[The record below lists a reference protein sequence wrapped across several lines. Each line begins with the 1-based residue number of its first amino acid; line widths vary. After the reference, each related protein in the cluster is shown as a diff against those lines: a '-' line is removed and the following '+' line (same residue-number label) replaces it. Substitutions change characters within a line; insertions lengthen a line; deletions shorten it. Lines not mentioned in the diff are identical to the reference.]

1 MDRTAEW
8 EGPMASEDEVWLP
21 LDIRRRAGR
30 AALGL
35 EALTRFP
42 RESSWC

>member
-8 EGPMASEDEVWLP
+8 EGPMASKDKVWLS

-35 EALTRFP
+35 EAPTRFP
-42 RESSWC
+42 RESSQC